1 MTDGNIEWEGQ
12 QQTLSKACCRPGNDV
27 LDANWGGDLYSNTQH
42 RPLQQRHSKFL
53 ADQSPDVQAEPDNAP
68 QRTPHAQHDTPSAR
82 AGDASAPFDPPTADP
97 IITEGERSE
106 AGQEENGHRA
116 LQLQAE
122 GVGGIEDIGIGG
134 SEAEASNGVQPAAP
148 QRDRQ
153 LVRVAHLGEGAF
165 LNEHPL
171 LVRVTP
177 SIFDG
182 PVSCGGSAQLRHRRL
197 QPSPEQQRQ
206 SRLERG
212 ESAAGPQR
220 TGAESETIRP
230 FDMVLSHEQYRC
242 CCAVLLDGGI
252 GLVPSAAFLQ
262 SWNRHTT
269 LHIRR
274 LQAPPDESDADSDAD
289 SGDGSSSQSSMS
301 SGAEADGSCG
311 AAADGDAAEKGV
323 CSGGKGQEDMQQE
336 DGVGSKDDGRSFKK
350 RAFSKTPKRK
360 RLRRGMLR
368 GTSTPVMS
376 HEHTQLLPLGCQI
389 RPFGYLDSFCCRRS
403 MQCDYPQKKE
413 SRSSHL
419 RCN

>member
-1 MTDGNIEWEGQ
+1 MTDGNIESEGQ

-42 RPLQQRHSKFL
+42 RPLQQHHSKFL

-68 QRTPHAQHDTPSAR
+68 QRTPHAQHDTPSSR
-82 AGDASAPFDPPTADP
+82 AGDASAPFDPPTADS
-97 IITEGERSE
+97 IITEGKLSE

-122 GVGGIEDIGIGG
+122 GVGGIEEIGTRE
-134 SEAEASNGVQPAAP
+134 SEAEASDGVQPAAP
-148 QRDRQ
+148 QRDRR

-177 SIFDG
+177 SNFDG
-182 PVSCGGSAQLRHRRL
+182 PVSRGGSAQLRHRRL
-197 QPSPEQQRQ
+197 QPSPEQQGQ

-212 ESAAGPQR
+212 ESAAVPQGMR
-220 TGAESETIRP
+220 AETSETVRP

-274 LQAPPDESDADSDAD
+274 LQAPPDESDADSDDD
-289 SGDGSSSQSSMS
+289 SGNESSSQSSMS

-311 AAADGDAAEKGV
+311 APADGDAAEKGV
-323 CSGGKGQEDMQQE
+323 CSGGKGQKDRQQE
-336 DGVGSKDDGRSFKK
+336 DGVGSKDGGRSFKT
-350 RAFSKTPKRK
+350 RASSKTHKRK

-368 GTSTPVMS
+368 CTSTRVMS
-376 HEHTQLLPLGCQI
+376 YEHTQLLPLG
-389 RPFGYLDSFCCRRS
+389 L
-403 MQCDYPQKKE
+403 
-413 SRSSHL
+413 SHQAVWIS
-419 RCN
+419 